1 MLKNTLL
8 KGLTTINSQLL
19 RNTPFRNFFKKTS
32 NKSIFYNN
40 TIIKNTNIYPTAKR
54 FFSNEEAHNTNTQ
67 NNNTDKT
74 DLVLKEKKKK
84 KKTLKLKTEEAKKSE
99 KAEARSESA
108 EKATAESNEK
118 AEGEEPIVEK
128 ENLKSSKDQ
137 DFTQT
142 KEDKNFIR
150 KVNFK
155 NYIKEAVNLKDM
167 YQIQS
172 SKMGAVN
179 PRKFLDFSKFKYPNV
194 SVKVFDRVTFTAD
207 EKFDSKSLTPV
218 SPKLG
223 PFVVS
228 SLDKLKCLN

>member
-1 MLKNTLL
+1 MLKNTIL

-19 RNTPFRNFFKKTS
+19 GNTPFRNYFQKTS

-40 TIIKNTNIYPTAKR
+40 TTIKNTYIYSTAKR
-54 FFSNEEAHNTNTQ
+54 FFSTEEAQT
-67 NNNTDKT
+67 NTDKT
-74 DLVLKEKKKK
+74 DLVLKEKNKN
-84 KKTLKLKTEEAKKSE
+84 KKTFKTKTEDAKKSE
-99 KAEARSESA
+99 KAEAKSESA
-108 EKATAESNEK
+108 EKPTAESNENSEGKETK
-118 AEGEEPIVEK
+118 AET
-128 ENLKSSKDQ
+128 ENLKSANDKD
-137 DFTQT
+137 FSQT
-142 KEDKNFIR
+142 KEDKKFIR

-179 PRKFLDFSKFKYPNV
+179 PRKFFDFSKFKYPNV

-207 EKFDSKSLTPV
+207 EKLDGKSLTPV

-223 PFVVS
+223 PFVVCFFN
-228 SLDKLKCLN
+228 KLLF